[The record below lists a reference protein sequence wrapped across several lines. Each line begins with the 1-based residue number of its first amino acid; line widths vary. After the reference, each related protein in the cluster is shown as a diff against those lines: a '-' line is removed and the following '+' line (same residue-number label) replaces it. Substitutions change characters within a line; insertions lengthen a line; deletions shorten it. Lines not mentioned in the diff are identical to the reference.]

1 MTPDA
6 KVAFSFLTY
15 PLLSMEPVQ
24 KSDPKPTR
32 SGIETLLSLPES
44 MQLPPPDPT
53 TPEHAAVIFS
63 VSENPGYAAL
73 GFSRIIAIGA
83 PVASCGRAAA
93 GSIFL

>member
-1 MTPDA
+1 
-6 KVAFSFLTY
+6 
-15 PLLSMEPVQ
+15 MEPVP
-24 KSDPKPTR
+24 KSEPKPTR

-53 TPEHAAVIFS
+53 TPEHAAVILS

-83 PVASCGRAAA
+83 PVASCGRVADACRA